1 MIVVTGAAG
10 FIGSCLVNKLN
21 NKGYTDIVVVD
32 DFTNPNKYLN
42 LSNKIFR
49 HRVDREV
56 FLEWL
61 CENHRQVNFV
71 FHMGART
78 DTTEL
83 RKAIFDKLNLNYSK
97 HLWTACA
104 KYDLP
109 LVYASSASTYGAGEF
124 GYDDDHALIPKLRP
138 LNPYGES
145 KNDFDKWVLKQKE
158 KPYFWAGLKFF
169 NVYGPNEYHK
179 GQMASLVFH
188 TFKKIR
194 DTGRIELFRSHD
206 RDLKDREQLR
216 DFIYM
221 KDVVNVLYFLMLLK
235 QHSGI
240 YNLGTGQAS
249 TFLDMATATFRAMQK
264 TPEISF
270 VDTLEDIGDKYQ
282 HFSQAKMEKL
292 RQIGYTLPFYSLEEA
307 IQDYVQDYLIP
318 GAWY

>member
-32 DFTNPNKYLN
+32 DFTNPIKNLN

-61 CENHRQVNFV
+61 GENHRQVNFV
-71 FHMGART
+71 FHMGARS
-78 DTTEL
+78 DTTEF
-83 RKAIFDKLNLNYSK
+83 RKAIFDKLNLNYTK

-104 KYDLP
+104 KYDLS
-109 LVYASSASTYGAGEF
+109 LVYASSASTYGTGEF

-145 KNDFDKWVLKQKE
+145 KNDFDKWALKQKE
-158 KPYFWAGLKFF
+158 KPFFWAGLKFF

-188 TFKKIR
+188 NFKKIR

-206 RDLKDREQLR
+206 PDLKDGEQLR
-216 DFIYM
+216 DFIYV

-249 TFLDMATATFRAMQK
+249 TLLDITTATFRAMQK

-270 VDTLEDIGDKYQ
+270 VDTPEDIRDNYQ
-282 HFSQAKMEKL
+282 YFTQAKMEKL